1 MFEEQ
6 KVGLAAVVLTVLCH
20 IALPLFIFALMQEVF
35 SQVSAMRTSGFAE

>member
-6 KVGLAAVVLTVLCH
+6 KVALAAVVLTSLCH
-20 IALPLFIFALMQEVF
+20 VALPLLTFALMQEVF